1 MTSSVRSITDT
12 NNNNH
17 SEREEETMNPI
28 GFKSESEERSTQEE
42 IIPRQEKKNSIIF
55 DSETIPRLEKF
66 KDSLDGDPFAIPIID
81 SYIQLFTL
89 GLLEITFNEV
99 TGEPIATINKTDLP
113 QFAIREPSHN
123 DGESEPYL
131 NRDRLK
137 N

>member
-1 MTSSVRSITDT
+1 
-12 NNNNH
+12 
-17 SEREEETMNPI
+17 MNPI
-28 GFKSESEERSTQEE
+28 GFKSESEEQATQNN

>member
-1 MTSSVRSITDT
+1 
-12 NNNNH
+12 
-17 SEREEETMNPI
+17 MNPI
-28 GFKSESEERSTQEE
+28 GFKSESEERFTQEGN
-42 IIPRQEKKNSIIF
+42 IARQEDKNSIIF

-66 KDSLDGDPFAIPIID
+66 KESLEGDPFSIPIID

-113 QFAIREPSHN
+113 QFAIREPSYN